1 MARTPSPI
9 ARSSA
14 AKSGACGTPLK
25 PAPGLATLDPGGA
38 NRARQ
43 PVNVLTIFGIPIVR
57 PRPQP
62 ELHPRRAVIAG
73 HELGTGVNE
82 PRQRPIRRAEIA
94 EELVKLLFCLRLRN
108 GGSVADRLNKLSAGL
123 CGVRPGYVDVPDIDT
138 GLSSAGHHRESAG
151 RQGNAGRRSLRA
163 PLGPGPLRRS
173 SRGRPQAFPRLVG
186 TRTRPDR
193 KTAVAAVRASRPC
206 RHRSWCAGR
215 DRTGAPHR
223 TPVTR
228 TRRR

>member
-25 PAPGLATLDPGGA
+25 PASGLATLDPGGA
-38 NRARQ
+38 DRARQ
-43 PVNVLTIFGIPIVR
+43 PVYVLTKFGIPIVR
-57 PRPQP
+57 PRPQR
-62 ELHPRRAVIAG
+62 ELHPRRAVIAE

-108 GGSVADRLNKLSAGL
+108 GGPVADRLNKLSAGL

-138 GLSSAGHHRESAG
+138 GLSSAGHHRESTDRQRTAMQGVDLYG
-151 RQGNAGRRSLRA
+151 RHSVQDTC
-163 PLGPGPLRRS
+163 
-173 SRGRPQAFPRLVG
+173 V
-186 TRTRPDR
+186 D
-193 KTAVAAVRASRPC
+193 
-206 RHRSWCAGR
+206 H
-215 DRTGAPHR
+215 RTGALKRFLGWLEHEPDP
-223 TPVTR
+223 TAKPLSQP
-228 TRRR
+228 